1 MIDQPK
7 CTCITTGSAACKYPH
22 PCRQCCSYH
31 PGVSCYWRA
40 HGKTPADKRSDGRT
54 FPLSDGRL
62 GCNECCTGDRCD
74 DRSHHSRDNCPY
86 CLGSNLIPESEVLI
100 AQRELE
106 SRSMSTWSAEELA
119 LYSKITGQEEKT
131 LDAALVKLA
140 AILGGSFG
148 DGHHSDTEMVLEA
161 VRRLEVA

>member
-1 MIDQPK
+1 MLSDK
-7 CTCITTGSAACKYPH
+7 TLERVSMSYARGYRDGYAARDK
-22 PCRQCCSYH
+22 R
-31 PGVSCYWRA
+31 
-40 HGKTPADKRSDGRT
+40 TPANGITAINNDIIGGTIRPFADYDYEQGFSAGAND
-54 FPLSDGRL
+54 
-62 GCNECCTGDRCD
+62 
-74 DRSHHSRDNCPY
+74 
-86 CLGSNLIPESEVLI
+86 

-119 LYSKITGQEEKT
+119 RYSKITGQTEKT